1 MARHFLKYGEQ
12 EWAVD
17 IEPANL
23 IAELEPN
30 SVQLPAL
37 TAEQVIRQ
45 ALSAPVQSPPLQE
58 MVKAGERICLL
69 VPDVTRSWQSPSV
82 YVPIM
87 VEELNRC
94 GIPDRDITI
103 LSATGT
109 HRRQTREEH
118 VKLTGEDILQRI
130 KVVDH
135 QCREQQDMVY
145 MGKTSHG
152 TPVKF
157 NRHAVEADKIVSC
170 CGVVYHFLAGYGGG
184 GKMLLPGIAAYDT
197 IQHHHNLALN
207 EGFGNGTNPMVCSGN
222 LENSNVFQ
230 ADLLEAAAML
240 PPCFSLNV
248 VVNDQFNII
257 SAFAGNWL
265 AAHRAA
271 CRLVESIDGVAIP
284 QTAPLVIAS
293 AGGYPK
299 DINFYQ
305 TIKLL
310 SNALAACSPKGTLI
324 LLSRCHEGF
333 GDDDC
338 QKQIQAF
345 SNMAER
351 ERALR
356 DAFSIG
362 AYVGFLF
369 AEAAETHNLILVTDM
384 NPDNFA
390 RTGIRAV
397 KTLDE
402 ALKVAAALNGGS
414 LDMKTILMP
423 HGASTLP
430 KLKA

>member
-1 MARHFLKYGEQ
+1 M
-12 EWAVD
+12 
-17 IEPANL
+17 
-23 IAELEPN
+23 
-30 SVQLPAL
+30 
-37 TAEQVIRQ
+37 
-45 ALSAPVQSPPLQE
+45 
-58 MVKAGERICLL
+58 
-69 VPDVTRSWQSPSV
+69 
-82 YVPIM
+82 
-87 VEELNRC
+87 
-94 GIPDRDITI
+94 
-103 LSATGT
+103 
-109 HRRQTREEH
+109 
-118 VKLTGEDILQRI
+118 
-130 KVVDH
+130 
-135 QCREQQDMVY
+135 
-145 MGKTSHG
+145 
-152 TPVKF
+152 
-157 NRHAVEADKIVSC
+157 
-170 CGVVYHFLAGYGGG
+170 
-184 GKMLLPGIAAYDT
+184 
-197 IQHHHNLALN
+197 
-207 EGFGNGTNPMVCSGN
+207 
-222 LENSNVFQ
+222 
-230 ADLLEAAAML
+230 
-240 PPCFSLNV
+240 
-248 VVNDQFNII
+248 VNDQFNII

-402 ALKVAAALNGGS
+402 ALKGGRNLERRFTRHENHSHAARGLHPAQTEGINDRKALTTIPRLNGTHVIRS
-414 LDMKTILMP
+414 
-423 HGASTLP
+423 ASP
-430 KLKA
+430 PDNREA